1 MKVKLETN
9 ALLPAYAKPGD
20 AGADLCCWQDTFIP
34 ANGYASVRTGVSVE
48 IPEGHFGA
56 LVGRSGLASRGIFA
70 HYGTIDSGYR
80 GALGVILF
88 NMNPY
93 QFDITAGVRIAQ
105 LIIQPYVTAE
115 FEQVESLDE
124 TERGEGGFGSTGV

>member
-1 MKVKLETN
+1 MKVKLEPQ
-9 ALLPAYAKPGD
+9 AQLPAYAKPGD
-20 AGADLCCWQDTFIP
+20 AGADLCSLQDTFIP
-34 ANGYASVRTGVSVE
+34 AHGYAAVKTGVAVE

-56 LVGRSGLASRGIFA
+56 LVGRSGLASKGIIA
-70 HYGTIDSGYR
+70 HHGTIDSGYR
-80 GALGVILF
+80 GNLGVILF

-105 LIIQPYVTAE
+105 LIIQPDVTAE